1 MTKAVLAVLP
11 LIAVFVV
18 ASFDASAQSRKCPK
32 GYVYDV
38 ETGKCVSR
46 RGSY

>member
-11 LIAVFVV
+11 LIALFMV

-32 GYVYDV
+32 GFVYDA
-38 ETGKCVSR
+38 ETGKCVGR
-46 RGSY
+46 RGSH

>member
-1 MTKAVLAVLP
+1 MTKAVLAIFP
-11 LIAVFVV
+11 LMALLVV

-32 GYVYDV
+32 GFVYDA
-38 ETGKCVSR
+38 ESGKCVSR